1 MSARA
6 HNELAPERVDPLER
20 RSKPRLL
27 LVTPDFPP
35 ARGGIQVLVHRLAI
49 GLGGFETKVLA
60 LDSEGAR
67 RYDAASG
74 IATRRV
80 PAISRPG
87 DARNLALN
95 AATLAEAARFRPDVI
110 LSAHIVASPA
120 AAVVRRLHGAPTV
133 QYFYANEILDKPRL
147 AAFAARRADRTI
159 AISAYTASLIAAS
172 GAPAARISVIPPG
185 VDLPAPISS
194 VADLS
199 APTGPDLF
207 APTGPDLSAPIPLGV
222 GLPADPRSESP
233 PPTVEDPH
241 SMAPPAERPTILTIA
256 RLHDRYKGHD
266 VLIEALARVRAQVQ
280 DVEWVV
286 IGDGPLRTELEL
298 LARSAGVADAVR
310 FLGSLSD
317 EQRDHWLRRADL
329 FAMPSRLPGGHL
341 AGEGFGIV
349 YLEAA
354 AYGKPVL
361 AGNVGGALDAVA
373 DGESGLLVD
382 PTDPE
387 AVASAIVRLLLDR
400 ELARRLGAVGA
411 ERARRFAWPM
421 ICERVEALLFETFA
435 AAPPVGR

>member
-87 DARNLALN
+87 AARNLALN

-194 VADLS
+194 GA
-199 APTGPDLF
+199 DLF

-233 PPTVEDPH
+233 PPTFEASH
-241 SMAPPAERPTILTIA
+241 STPPPAERPRILTIA

-400 ELARRLGAVGA
+400 ELARQLGAVGA

>member
-35 ARGGIQVLVHRLAI
+35 ARGGIQALVHRLAV

-87 DARNLALN
+87 AARNLALN
-95 AATLAEAARFRPDVI
+95 AAMLAEATRFRPDVI

-159 AISAYTASLIAAS
+159 AISAYTANLLAAR
-172 GAPAARISVIPPG
+172 GAPAARVRVIPPG
-185 VDLPAPISS
+185 VDLPAPIPS
-194 VADLS
+194 
-199 APTGPDLF
+199 
-207 APTGPDLSAPIPLGV
+207 GV
-222 GLPADPRSESP
+222 NLPADPRSESQ
-233 PPTVEDPH
+233 PPTLE
-241 SMAPPAERPTILTIA
+241 APRSKVPLADRPTILTIA

-286 IGDGPLRTELEL
+286 IGDGPLRAELEL

-317 EQRDHWLRRADL
+317 EQRDRWLRRADL

-400 ELARRLGAVGA
+400 GLARRLGEGGA

-435 AAPPVGR
+435 AAPPIGR